1 MPDPD
6 LVMVRIL
13 KFSLKL
19 CSFLEVRRNM
29 RPKVYIVGG
38 ERQLE
43 TKRAIVYFNCF
54 GHVVAPS
61 WQKGLVLWA

>member
-1 MPDPD
+1 
-6 LVMVRIL
+6 
-13 KFSLKL
+13 
-19 CSFLEVRRNM
+19 M
-29 RPKVYIVGG
+29 RPKVYIVGGG

-61 WQKGLVLWA
+61 WQNGLVLWA

>member
-6 LVMVRIL
+6 LVMVSIL

-38 ERQLE
+38 GE
-43 TKRAIVYFNCF
+43 TAGNQKSNCI
-54 GHVVAPS
+54 
-61 WQKGLVLWA
+61 L